1 MTAITATKAH
11 TPLRSK
17 LVLTLLLA
25 GALLT
30 MGAKWAEKPI
40 ETLASIAGEW
50 RGGGITAAGRDFSI
64 TYVFKEDGSFD
75 YDITS
80 ATRKGHRPPGTL
92 SLSGGKVEY
101 ENERGMPYTITLYEG
116 KKGKRKLEGLRV
128 DGLKW
133 TLKPRK

>member
-40 ETLASIAGEW
+40 ESLASISGAV
-50 RGGGITAAGRDFSI
+50 
-64 TYVFKEDGSFD
+64 TYTHLRAHETVLD
-75 YDITS
+75 
-80 ATRKGHRPPGTL
+80 HVCPL
-92 SLSGGKVEY
+92 LL
-101 ENERGMPYTITLYEG
+101 ENKNL
-116 KKGKRKLEGLRV
+116 
-128 DGLKW
+128 
-133 TLKPRK
+133 

>member
-17 LVLTLLLA
+17 LTLTLLLA

-50 RGGGITAAGRDFSI
+50 RGGGTFGGRSFSL
-64 TYVFKEDGSFD
+64 TYVFKEDGSID

-80 ATRKGHRPPGTL
+80 GTRKGHYPPGTL
-92 SLSGGKVEY
+92 RLNGGKMEY
-101 ENERGMPYTITLYEG
+101 ENARGQPYTITLYEG

>member
-50 RGGGITAAGRDFSI
+50 RGGGTFGGRSFSL

-80 ATRKGHRPPGTL
+80 GTRKGHRPPGTV
-92 SLSGGKVEY
+92 SLNGGKMEY
-101 ENERGMPYTITLYEG
+101 ENERGMPYVITLYEG
-116 KKGKRKLEGLRV
+116 KKGKRKLQGLRV

-133 TLKPRK
+133 TLKPKK